1 MTYNC
6 NGTYTINGYNIES
19 FDVVPNS
26 FVDMI
31 EMNNTN
37 SISVKLYNIV
47 SDDCENDTIIDIT
60 MEHFVKND
68 AYLIVLGGWIPCSCI
83 AKNTLLLADRNI
95 VSEIIRRYS
104 NGKKKVNEE
113 FDSFDN
119 IFLNMNICL
128 DLLPFVLEGNA
139 QKLPENEQIDEQY
152 NSAYNDIKLA
162 LPELN
167 IATYPAEYYYKMKNT
182 LAPIINKRIIFLQK
196 IAPKINKQFRDENK
210 EEAVKLVFKAAEEAN
225 LKKDDLVVLLA
236 LLRIIIKGN
245 KSPAQLV
252 LKDSQNYSKE
262 NAYNAIFDL
271 VTIEFLINYDSFY
284 HSTQYKKAFITR
296 DKGLSLFSSMFNN
309 IKISSAVK
317 GKLVITSTL
326 PSEIFGNDEKLIN
339 LYKKW
344 LTLN

>member
-1 MTYNC
+1 M
-6 NGTYTINGYNIES
+6 
-19 FDVVPNS
+19 V
-26 FVDMI
+26 
-31 EMNNTN
+31 
-37 SISVKLYNIV
+37 
-47 SDDCENDTIIDIT
+47 
-60 MEHFVKND
+60 
-68 AYLIVLGGWIPCSCI
+68 
-83 AKNTLLLADRNI
+83 
-95 VSEIIRRYS
+95 
-104 NGKKKVNEE
+104 KKKVNEE